1 MKNRISLAP
10 CYAYEKTLSDDY
22 KKNNGA
28 IYTPPDIV
36 GHINRTILESWRKSH
51 TRIPRVADFS
61 CGTGCFLVDMTNQ
74 ISALWGVSTD
84 QAMKNI
90 YGGDIDESAIAVA
103 QRLLPEAT
111 ILCQDGFEFDLS
123 QIDIVVGNP
132 PYIRIQNLDE
142 QTRKRV
148 SSFKWCEGDYDIYVA
163 FLEKAIKEV
172 GYVGFICPSGWLK
185 NKSNNKMREDILTE
199 RRLFELIDFGDKKVF
214 DGVGA
219 YTTIL
224 FLDDNKNNKFRLRQ
238 GSVSDI
244 GETKKYSLIDET
256 SFYSSSKND
265 SFLTAIAERN
275 TRFYDVC
282 DIRVGL
288 ATLADGVYY
297 LPDCS
302 IEGNEVRSSR
312 SLDFIELGATR
323 PCKKAGSIGK
333 LNQNK
338 VNRIIYPYDDDGKLI
353 PLSTFKE
360 TFPMAYGHL
369 LLHKV
374 RLMERDKGKVDPLQW
389 HQYGRTQGLK
399 NNTKKMLLPP
409 LLKYPFVYED
419 TESHYISGYAVFVKE
434 EYVDYFPEVKKELL
448 SDEFRTWIQIK
459 GRPMSGGWRGINKQ
473 TFNDYRIE
481 IPDSSVDP
489 SML

>member
-224 FLDDNKNNKFRLRQ
+224 FLDDNKNNKF
-238 GSVSDI
+238 
-244 GETKKYSLIDET
+244 
-256 SFYSSSKND
+256 
-265 SFLTAIAERN
+265 
-275 TRFYDVC
+275 
-282 DIRVGL
+282 
-288 ATLADGVYY
+288 
-297 LPDCS
+297 
-302 IEGNEVRSSR
+302 
-312 SLDFIELGATR
+312 
-323 PCKKAGSIGK
+323 
-333 LNQNK
+333 
-338 VNRIIYPYDDDGKLI
+338 
-353 PLSTFKE
+353 LS
-360 TFPMAYGHL
+360 
-369 LLHKV
+369 
-374 RLMERDKGKVDPLQW
+374 
-389 HQYGRTQGLK
+389 
-399 NNTKKMLLPP
+399 
-409 LLKYPFVYED
+409 
-419 TESHYISGYAVFVKE
+419 
-434 EYVDYFPEVKKELL
+434 
-448 SDEFRTWIQIK
+448 
-459 GRPMSGGWRGINKQ
+459 
-473 TFNDYRIE
+473 
-481 IPDSSVDP
+481 
-489 SML
+489 